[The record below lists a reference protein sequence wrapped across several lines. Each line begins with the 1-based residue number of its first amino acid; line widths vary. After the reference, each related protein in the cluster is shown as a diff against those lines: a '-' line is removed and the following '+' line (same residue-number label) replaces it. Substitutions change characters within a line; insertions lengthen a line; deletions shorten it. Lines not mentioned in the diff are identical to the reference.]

1 MKRLLLLAL
10 VCSCAFIAPGARAQD
25 AGPALEVP
33 EAALKAA
40 LHCPP
45 AFDDAEH
52 VPVLLVHGT
61 FTDDDYNWAWNYLPA
76 LRTAGFDV
84 CTVELPDHS
93 LGDMQVQA
101 EYVVYA
107 VRQMAARSGE
117 RVSMIGASQG
127 TLHPRWAVKW
137 WPDVRDLTEDIIQ
150 LAAPNH
156 GTAVTA
162 LGTSFGSC
170 FAACWQMSQGS
181 NYIAALNEGDETP
194 GDISYTSVYTLTDE
208 LVAPQLPTS
217 TSMLDGAANIATQDV
232 CPARPVDHVSISTG
246 DAVGYALAL
255 DALTH
260 DGPADVSRF
269 DITTCAQPFIPG
281 TNPADLFSVQ
291 GSAAFDGEYVTE
303 EPPLKAYAASASAQQ
318 DGSSDGAQSAP
329 SEEPEPAPESA
340 PPNEEVPVG
349 EDDVAVEGVS
359 LPATGTNVLRLVATG
374 LALISAGLVLRRDP
388 RAARARR
395 ATRNA

>member
-1 MKRLLLLAL
+1 MKRLLLLTL
-10 VCSCAFIAPGARAQD
+10 VCSCAFIAPSARAQD
-25 AGPALEVP
+25 TGPALEVS

-40 LHCPP
+40 LHCPT
-45 AFDDAEH
+45 AFEDAEH

-76 LRTAGFDV
+76 LRAAGFDV

-107 VRQMAARSGE
+107 VRHIAAVSGE
-117 RVSMIGASQG
+117 RVSMIGSSQG

-137 WPDVRDLTEDIIQ
+137 WPDVRAATEDIVF
-150 LAAPNH
+150 LAGPHH

-170 FAACWQMSQGS
+170 FASCWQMSQGS
-181 NYIAALNEGDETP
+181 NYIAALNAGDETP
-194 GDISYTSVYTLTDE
+194 GDISYTSLYTLTDE
-208 LVAPQLPTS
+208 LVQPQLPES
-217 TSMLDGAANIATQDV
+217 TSALEGATNIATQDV
-232 CPARPVDHVSISTG
+232 CPARPVDHVTISTG

-260 DGPADVSRF
+260 DGPADAGRF

-291 GSAAFDGEYVTE
+291 GSTAFDGEYVTE
-303 EPPLKAYAASASAQQ
+303 EPPLKAYATNASAHQ
-318 DGSSDGAQSAP
+318 DGSTEPTPAQP
-329 SEEPEPAPESA
+329 SEEPEPTPETT
-340 PPNEEVPVG
+340 PPNHEVSVGEEEV
-349 EDDVAVEGVS
+349 DVAGTS
-359 LPATGTNVLRLVATG
+359 LPAAGANVLRLIATG
-374 LALISAGLVLRRDP
+374 LALVAAGVVLRLAHAR
-388 RAARARR
+388 RAAR
-395 ATRNA
+395 NA